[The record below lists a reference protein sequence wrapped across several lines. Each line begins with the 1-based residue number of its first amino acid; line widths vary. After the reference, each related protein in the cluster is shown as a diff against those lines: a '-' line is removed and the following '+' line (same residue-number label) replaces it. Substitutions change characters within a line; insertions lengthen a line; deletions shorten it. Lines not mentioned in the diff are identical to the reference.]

1 MLLNNGSSN
10 QRIVEKENQC
20 LTKIRE
26 ESQVYIET
34 NVKTNGVY
42 KQMG

>member
-26 ESQVYIET
+26 ESQVYIIEKLSK
-34 NVKTNGVY
+34 NENDF
-42 KQMG
+42 

>member
-26 ESQVYIET
+26 ESQVYIIEKLSK
-34 NVKTNGVY
+34 NENNF
-42 KQMG
+42 